1 MALPLKANFKPGLPI
16 AAQLTADWCN
26 TVAEYLNN
34 LQGAGLTTVV
44 KPTKPSRVTPVVIK
58 TSSTAVAPLN

>member
-1 MALPLKANFKPGLPI
+1 MALPLKSDFKPNLPI

-34 LQGAGLTTVV
+34 LTGTGLTRVD
-44 KPTKPSRVTPVVIK
+44 KPTKPSRVTPVKIIT
-58 TSSTAVAPLN
+58 TSAAQSPST